1 MATSKYYR
9 DMMNRAA
16 FDIFFP
22 SKRGKQK
29 QNDTIVIVGRKGSGK
44 TSVLLYLI
52 KLYLKFTHKRDKDED
67 EDDDKKLVY
76 IFTQVPENFE
86 KLKSKYEDEV
96 DTVDVSKILNDEE
109 FDGKNY
115 ILPNLSE
122 ISDSLVVFDDT
133 ENIPVRS
140 INQQMTKF
148 INLCF
153 QNGRNYNL
161 TVILVLHHLNPG
173 RERTQLIKEA
183 DSIIMFPGNMD
194 NNLLK
199 TLINHYGFSK
209 DAAIDLFRLPEK
221 FIFLRNTE
229 PSYIFGSTSQRIMD
243 VKRWY

>member
-16 FDIFFP
+16 FDIFYP
-22 SKRGKQK
+22 SKRSKQK

-52 KLYLKFTHKRDKDED
+52 KLYLKFIHDQPM
-67 EDDDKKLVY
+67 VY
-76 IFTQVPENFE
+76 IFTQVPDNFE

-96 DTVDVSKILNDEE
+96 AIVNVSDLLNDEE
-109 FDGKNY
+109 FDGKKY
-115 ILPNLSE
+115 IFPDLSE

-161 TVILVLHHLNPG
+161 TVILVLHHLNTG
-173 RERTQLIKEA
+173 KERSQLIKEA

>member
-1 MATSKYYR
+1 MASSKYYK
-9 DMMNRAA
+9 DMMNRTA
-16 FDIFFP
+16 FDVFFP
-22 SKRGKQK
+22 SRRGKQK

-52 KLYLKFTHKRDKDED
+52 KLYIKFTPDAK
-67 EDDDKKLVY
+67 VI
-76 IFTQVPENFE
+76 IFTQVPDNFE
-86 KLKSKYEDEV
+86 KLKEKYEDEV
-96 DTVDVSKILNDEE
+96 GIVNISEMINDE
-109 FDGKNY
+109 DNGKSY
-115 ILPNLSE
+115 MFPDISE
-122 ISDSLVVFDDT
+122 LADSLVVFDDT
-133 ENIPVRS
+133 ENIPVKS

-161 TVILVLHHLNPG
+161 TVILVLHHLNTG

-209 DAAIDLFRLPEK
+209 EAAIDLFRLPEK

-229 PSYIFGSTSQRIMD
+229 PSYLFGSTSQRIYD
-243 VKRWY
+243 VRRW

>member
-16 FDIFFP
+16 FDIFYP

-29 QNDTIVIVGRKGSGK
+29 QNDTIVIVGKKGIGK
-44 TSVLLYLI
+44 TSILLYLI
-52 KLYLKFTHKRDKDED
+52 KLYIKFAKDP
-67 EDDDKKLVY
+67 KVI

-86 KLKSKYEDEV
+86 KLKDKYDDIV
-96 DTVDVSKILNDEE
+96 GVV
-109 FDGKNY
+109 
-115 ILPNLSE
+115 NLSE
-122 ISDSLVVFDDT
+122 IIKDGVDRNTYIFPDLSEIADSLVVFDDT
-133 ENIPVRS
+133 ENIPIKE
-140 INQQMTKF
+140 INQQVIKF

-153 QNGRNYNL
+153 QNGRNYGL
-161 TVILVLHHLNPG
+161 TVLLVLHHLNTG
-173 RERTQLIKEA
+173 KERSLLIKEA
-183 DSIIMFPGNMD
+183 DSIIMFPGNLD

-199 TLINHYGFSK
+199 TLINHYGFSR

-221 FIFLRNTE
+221 FILLRNTE